1 MNKRM
6 RQYVGIIS
14 AVIFYYIIHEG
25 AHLLIA
31 LAMGTFHEVK
41 FMGIGVQIVSQT
53 DKMTDTQ
60 IGIFCIGGA
69 VATFLFGYILVGL
82 CKKLCEM
89 KSPVLKA
96 IAWYTSLTMLLLD
109 PVYLGVLCGLFGGGD
124 MNGIALLFPEMIARF
139 VFVCI
144 GLINAVVAFRYL
156 LPKYTEAFK

>member
-69 VATFLFGYILVGL
+69 VATFLFGYILNV
-82 CKKLCEM
+82 
-89 KSPVLKA
+89 
-96 IAWYTSLTMLLLD
+96 I
-109 PVYLGVLCGLFGGGD
+109 
-124 MNGIALLFPEMIARF
+124 
-139 VFVCI
+139 
-144 GLINAVVAFRYL
+144 
-156 LPKYTEAFK
+156 